1 MAKLSQRLLFE
12 EFQSCVCLFPN
23 IYISHLIKH
32 CLLLSIATCTCP
44 LYVKPTL
51 LLTEQYSAPYVM
63 AGVISCTVCLY
74 ICFGMSHS
82 RIVSCQVDRDFFILL
97 FSYFPAPPMSG
108 NNEHR
113 CLNCFLVWCRHFW
126 SLCRWFG
133 HFLAESYTLF
143 FPVLTIIPSNVC
155 FLSRSCNS
163 KLSHFSCSASRTSKM
178 IINTIGTALVVIF
191 AAIKLF
197 RTSIFFTVNCRFP
210 VQNPLLSALSRRR
223 RIVIILINIAK

>member
-1 MAKLSQRLLFE
+1 MLTSCMLLYPLSALICHNFTSFLMSSAELFLWYLLYR
-12 EFQSCVCLFPN
+12 CAWPNYLNVCSSRNSNHVCASFLII

-44 LYVKPTL
+44 LYVKPAL

-97 FSYFPAPPMSG
+97 FSYFSAPPIAG
-108 NNEHR
+108 NNEPR
-113 CLNCFLVWCRHFW
+113 QLNCFPVWCRHVW

-133 HFLAESYTLF
+133 HFLAESYTA
-143 FPVLTIIPSNVC
+143 VLCFSGAYYYSFKRM

-163 KLSHFSCSASRTSKM
+163 KLSPFSCSSLSSSMM
-178 IINTIGTALVVIF
+178 IN
-191 AAIKLF
+191 
-197 RTSIFFTVNCRFP
+197 
-210 VQNPLLSALSRRR
+210 
-223 RIVIILINIAK
+223 